1 MERKRLLI
9 TNSAVK
15 VPEGKMEE
23 YFYYFGKEKSFLS
36 II

>member
-1 MERKRLLI
+1 MI
-9 TNSAVK
+9 TNSAIK

-23 YFYYFGKEKSFLS
+23 YFYYLGKETSFLS